1 MLVRK
6 WAVSLAAR
14 APRLCALQR
23 SRHRAAHLGTV
34 STGRAT
40 RHGGAWRGG
49 SAVAAAAVSAAAVVG
64 LGAAVSSSPVD
75 AASMSQ
81 RKQSG
86 DIGYQR
92 KYRIIAG
99 PAPELHALA
108 KRLEAADPERFSY
121 YESRWGKFPDG
132 SDHITLG
139 GFPGGEWNSN
149 KIHSGHLLFLASFHN
164 NDVSLSQFY
173 ALATLCES
181 FPASITILLP
191 FLPTATMERIVEEGE
206 VATANTLGK
215 SPLCQRK

>member
-1 MLVRK
+1 
-6 WAVSLAAR
+6 
-14 APRLCALQR
+14 
-23 SRHRAAHLGTV
+23 
-34 STGRAT
+34 
-40 RHGGAWRGG
+40 
-49 SAVAAAAVSAAAVVG
+49 VVG

-173 ALATLCES
+173 AL
-181 FPASITILLP
+181 LP